1 MIKTKTFPVFTRG
14 QLVDV
19 AKYVEPTVRNNKPTH
34 GYAVG
39 IIERNNE
46 RYTVLIP
53 YEDFPKDKITKFLKK
68 DLNVKPTHHGLRT
81 SLSIQDVEDLKEADE
96 LIAVNLQNF
105 ENRVNEK
112 FNRLEEWLILLDED
126 LNKFREIFKIWNNDD
141 EED

>member
-34 GYAVG
+34 GYTVG

-68 DLNVKPTHHGLRT
+68 DLNVKPAHHGLRK

-126 LNKFREIFKIWNNDD
+126 LNKFREIFKIQNNDD